1 MTYSDNDMNLVAQAM
16 QEVNTER
23 SLRMMAE
30 EQLAAQEDKVRYAD
44 AMAACQDSILVSDM
58 ALILKQCGVQTGE
71 ERFYK
76 WLRLHGY
83 VYRQPSG
90 QNLPTQRSLELG
102 IMEVK
107 HVPKTNTYGR
117 KEIRRTIMITAK
129 GRSYFFD
136 KIMAEKDVING
147 LEAEKKATKRARD
160 NEARREK
167 RRLAREAK
175 QVS

>member
-1 MTYSDNDMNLVAQAM
+1 MNHMTYNDNDMNIVAQAM
-16 QEVNTER
+16 REVNAER
-23 SLRMMAE
+23 TLRIEAE
-30 EQLAAQEDKVRYAD
+30 EQLAALEGKVRYAD
-44 AMAACQDSILVSDM
+44 AMAVCQDSILVSDM
-58 ALILKQCGVQTGE
+58 ALILKQSGVQTGE

-117 KEIRRTIMITAK
+117 KEVRRTTMITAK
-129 GRSYFFD
+129 GRSYFYD
-136 KIMAEKDVING
+136 KIMAEKDAINAM
-147 LEAEKKATKRARD
+147 EAEKKA
-160 NEARREK
+160 EK
-167 RRLAREAK
+167 RKRDAAARKAK
-175 QVS
+175 RHRAS